1 MHFMFR
7 TYGYQLLGDV
17 NVQIYVFNIFFVEN
31 NGVGACDNFKTEY
44 VQHIDLENFQ
54 NRKHDFHSQPS
65 LAKYAQKDEDQP
77 PTYNSLLDAMIEMR
91 ECQLYKGQS
100 LDETAAK
107 QVTLGKPF
115 CTNLF

>member
-1 MHFMFR
+1 MFK
-7 TYGYQLLGDV
+7 
-17 NVQIYVFNIFFVEN
+17 IEN
-31 NGVGACDNFKTEY
+31 MT
-44 VQHIDLENFQ
+44 
-54 NRKHDFHSQPS
+54 STPS
-65 LAKYAQKDEDQP
+65 LAKYAQP